1 MSVVALE
8 NLFVLGWEKVG
19 LVKRMVC
26 GLFRVSMGAAA
37 EGRVMDTGVAVGGAV
52 EAWRYGKVRSVSL
65 MVRKR
70 EGLIEL
76 ERSRK

>member
-1 MSVVALE
+1 LSVVALE